1 MFCSNCGKQMKETDK
16 FCPSCGNSVNGVAK
30 TTPVGRKVCK
40 GCGKNI
46 DAKFSTCPHCK
57 KNPDT
62 GSSIHSSS
70 YKAAS
75 YSKNSWAIAGFIL
88 SFFSPLLGI
97 IFSAIG
103 WHKIDETGTGYLF
116 SLFGF
121 IISISSIVVT
131 IIYWNRLWDA
141 IMAMFGLI

>member
-1 MFCSNCGKQMKETDK
+1 MKETDK

-40 GCGKNI
+40 GCGTNI
-46 DAKFSTCPHCK
+46 DINFSVCPHCK

-62 GSSIHSSS
+62 GATSITYRGST
-70 YKAAS
+70 
-75 YSKNSWAIAGFIL
+75 NGWAIAGFVL

-97 IFSAIG
+97 VFSALG
-103 WHKIDETGTGYLF
+103 MHKVDETGTGYWL
-116 SLFGF
+116 SLFGI
-121 IISISSIVVT
+121 IISIVSVIIS

-141 IMAMFGLI
+141 IMSMLGTI